1 MGTLVHNHEL
11 DIEQLNSFLQD
22 EKAAVE
28 TYQQYIETV
37 EAAVFAV
44 GLGSLQQSHQKRVML
59 LAEKVR
65 ELGGTPNVDSG
76 SWGGFAKLFENG
88 AKLFGKKFAL
98 YALEEGEDRGMHNY
112 VRKATKLSPE
122 NQSFIN
128 NLIIPEQK
136 RSHDE
141 LNRIRELVH

>member
-1 MGTLVHNHEL
+1 MSTQMHDHEI

-22 EKAAVE
+22 EKAAVD
-28 TYQQYIETV
+28 TYQQYIESV
-37 EAAVFAV
+37 EAVVVAS
-44 GLGSLQQSHQKRVML
+44 GLGSLQQSHQKRVLL

-65 ELGGTPNVDSG
+65 ELGGTPNADSG
-76 SWGGFAKLFENG
+76 TWGGFAKLFESG
-88 AKLFGKKFAL
+88 AKLFGKRFAL

-112 VRKATKLSPE
+112 VRKSVKLSPE
-122 NQSFIN
+122 SQSFIN
-128 NLIIPEQK
+128 TLILPEQK

>member
-1 MGTLVHNHEL
+1 MGTHIHDHDL

-28 TYQQYIETV
+28 TYQQYIESV
-37 EAAVFAV
+37 EAAVVAM
-44 GLGSLQQSHQKRVML
+44 GLGNLQQSHQKRVML

-65 ELGGTPNVDSG
+65 ELGGTPNVGSG
-76 SWGGFAKLFENG
+76 TWGGFAKLFENG

-112 VRKATKLSPE
+112 VRKSVKLSPE
-122 NQSFIN
+122 SQSFIN
-128 NLIIPEQK
+128 TLIIPEQQ

>member
-1 MGTLVHNHEL
+1 MGTHIHDHDL

-28 TYQQYIETV
+28 TYQQYIESV
-37 EAAVFAV
+37 EAAVVAM
-44 GLGSLQQSHQKRVML
+44 GLGNLQQSHQKRVML

-65 ELGGTPNVDSG
+65 ELGGNPNVGSG
-76 SWGGFAKLFENG
+76 TWGGFAKLFENG

-112 VRKATKLSPE
+112 VRKSVKLSPE
-122 NQSFIN
+122 SQSFIN
-128 NLIIPEQK
+128 NLIIPEQQ